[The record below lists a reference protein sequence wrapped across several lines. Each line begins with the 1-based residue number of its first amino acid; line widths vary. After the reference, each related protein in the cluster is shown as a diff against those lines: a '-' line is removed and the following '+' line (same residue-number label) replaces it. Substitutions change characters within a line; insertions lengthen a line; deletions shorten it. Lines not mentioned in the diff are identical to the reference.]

1 MQSALAL
8 VLGEDEDLAGMYL
21 TDKAN
26 GKVHNV
32 EDHQQAELLLEYCEF
47 YTCAGGGGGTLPSF
61 VLPQPETPFL
71 TIFHP
76 SYVDERR
83 LDETSESCE
92 RLRTLLEEVDSN
104 ISLVLASTR
113 VRLQNLELQTAIGT
127 LALGAGATIAAFFGA

>member
-1 MQSALAL
+1 ML
-8 VLGEDEDLAGMYL
+8 
-21 TDKAN
+21 
-26 GKVHNV
+26 
-32 EDHQQAELLLEYCEF
+32 
-47 YTCAGGGGGTLPSF
+47 
-61 VLPQPETPFL
+61 
-71 TIFHP
+71 
-76 SYVDERR
+76 VDERR

>member
-1 MQSALAL
+1 MSL
-8 VLGEDEDLAGMYL
+8 VTRGEHG
-21 TDKAN
+21 
-26 GKVHNV
+26 
-32 EDHQQAELLLEYCEF
+32 
-47 YTCAGGGGGTLPSF
+47 PSPIF
-61 VLPQPETPFL
+61 LFAPARETPFL
-71 TIFHP
+71 TIFP
-76 SYVDERR
+76 IPAADERR